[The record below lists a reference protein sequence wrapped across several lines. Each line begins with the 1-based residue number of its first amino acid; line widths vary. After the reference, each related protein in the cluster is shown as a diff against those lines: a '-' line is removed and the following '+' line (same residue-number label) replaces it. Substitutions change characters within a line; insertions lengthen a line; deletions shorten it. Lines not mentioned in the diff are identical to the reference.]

1 MNKAPFFEAAM
12 LAEAPGLRHGFFGR
26 RGGVSEGPFASLNCS
41 TANGDD
47 PARVAENRRRVC
59 AALDLMPESL
69 VTVTQV
75 HGIQTAV
82 ITGIPEDASPADAGI
97 KQPEPRE
104 ADASPA
110 DAGIKN
116 PERREADALVTA
128 MPGVALGLLTADCAP
143 VLLVDPKARVIGAA
157 HAGWRGALGG
167 VLHSVVG
174 AMENLGAKP
183 GDILAAIGPTIGPG
197 SYQVGPEFSDPFLN
211 QDPGNQALFSDAS
224 GHMRFDLP
232 GFIAARLLD
241 QGVRALDLGHDTYA
255 EENKFFSYRKATKS
269 AKPGTPAETG
279 RQLSVI
285 CLG

>member
-1 MNKAPFFEAAM
+1 M
-12 LAEAPGLRHGFFGR
+12 LAEVPGLHHGFFGR
-26 RGGVSEGPFASLNCS
+26 RGGVSEGPFASLNCT

-47 PARVAENRRRVC
+47 PAHVAENRRRVC

-75 HGIQTAV
+75 HGIHTSVVTKPWAA
-82 ITGIPEDASPADAGI
+82 DNSP
-97 KQPEPRE
+97 K
-104 ADASPA
+104 
-110 DAGIKN
+110 
-116 PERREADALVTA
+116 ADALVTA
-128 MPGVALGLLTADCAP
+128 TPGVALGLLTADCAP

-232 GFIAARLLD
+232 GYVGNRLLAH
-241 QGVRALDLGHDTYA
+241 GVRTRDVGHDTCA
-255 EENKFFSYRKATKS
+255 EPHDFFSYRSATLGGDS
-269 AKPGTPAETG
+269 TCG

-285 CLG
+285 CLA